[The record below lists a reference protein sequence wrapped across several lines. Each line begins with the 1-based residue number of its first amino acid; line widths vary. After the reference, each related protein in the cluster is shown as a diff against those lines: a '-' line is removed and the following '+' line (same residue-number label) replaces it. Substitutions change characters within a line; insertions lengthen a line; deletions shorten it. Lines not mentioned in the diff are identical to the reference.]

1 MSFQASKLF
10 ENCLII
16 HFNIT
21 PIFFKSSFV
30 FSNLSILATPIQF
43 NKIGTLKPLFIAPF
57 ALSLIQEFPSTPIIS
72 ISEIFFELRY
82 EISSSDEKAFACFL
96 QNILSDVRKSWSA
109 NSSVTN

>member
-1 MSFQASKLF
+1 MQLR
-10 ENCLII
+10 LIETTYP
-16 HFNIT
+16 F
-21 PIFFKSSFV
+21 
-30 FSNLSILATPIQF
+30 L
-43 NKIGTLKPLFIAPF
+43 IAPL
-57 ALSLIQEFPSTPIIS
+57 ALAFMHEFPSTPIIS

>member
-1 MSFQASKLF
+1 MSSRIKRFLSSRIFTLTLHLF
-10 ENCLII
+10 
-16 HFNIT
+16 
-21 PIFFKSSFV
+21 FFKSSFV

-43 NKIGTLKPLFIAPF
+43 NKIETLKPLFIAPF

-82 EISSSDEKAFACFL
+82 EIRSSDEKAFACFL